1 MLLVS
6 SHTLR
11 EESLDTSVSEHNH
24 RDIDSRSH
32 KVNSCMTSRTRSC
45 IEYSTF
51 QGILRTF
58 RFGLRSSDMVSHP
71 YGTCRI
77 DSQPGVYLCI
87 LFLRARA
94 IDKRSMHLSHSEC
107 MSSEFTCQSYEL
119 PVHSLIVGKISDLN
133 LHRSTVLV

>member
-6 SHTLR
+6 SRTLR
-11 EESLDTSVSEHNH
+11 EESLDTSVLEHNH
-24 RDIDSRSH
+24 RDIDSRLH
-32 KVNSCMTSRTRSC
+32 RANSCMTSRSQSC

-51 QGILRTF
+51 KGILRTF
-58 RFGLRSSDMVSHP
+58 RFGLHNSDMVSHP

-94 IDKRSMHLSHSEC
+94 VDKRSMHLSHSEC
-107 MSSEFTCQSYEL
+107 MSSEFACQSYVL
-119 PVHSLIVGKISDLN
+119 PVRSLIVGKISDLN
-133 LHRSTVLV
+133 LHQSTVLV